1 MAIKQQVHGQADKQ
15 QGLTLVEVL
24 VALFILAIMAGVA
37 NEVVSRA
44 IDIRLAAEQR
54 ALGQLCA
61 DNLLVEWMLRED
73 FPEVGREEGE
83 EDYGDQTCFW
93 RVEVQGTP
101 LPTMRRVDIQ
111 VFSSSQRSYQLA
123 GMSGFVGQ

>member
-1 MAIKQQVHGQADKQ
+1 MAIKQQYGQAEKQ

-24 VALFILAIMAGVA
+24 VALFILAMMAGVA

-61 DNLLVEWMLRED
+61 DNLLVEWMLRDD
-73 FPEVGREEGE
+73 FPEVGREEGR

-93 RVEVQGTP
+93 RVEIQGTP

-111 VFSSSQRSYQLA
+111 VFSSSERNYQLA
-123 GMSGFVGQ
+123 KMSGFVGQ

>member
-1 MAIKQQVHGQADKQ
+1 MITSLHKPAHKQ
-15 QGLTLVEVL
+15 QGLTLIEVL
-24 VALFILAIMAGVA
+24 VALFILALMAGIA
-37 NEVVSRA
+37 NEVVSRS

-73 FPEVGREEGE
+73 WPEVGWDEGQE
-83 EDYGDQTCFW
+83 LYGDQACYW
-93 RVEVQGTP
+93 RVDIQGTP

-111 VFSSSQRSYQLA
+111 VFASSDRRYQLA
-123 GMSGFVGQ
+123 EVSGFVGQ

>member
-1 MAIKQQVHGQADKQ
+1 MAIRREQGQADKQ

-24 VALFILAIMAGVA
+24 VALFILALMAGVA

-73 FPEVGREEGE
+73 FPEVGRDEGQEE
-83 EDYGDQTCFW
+83 YGDQACYW

-101 LPTMRRVDIQ
+101 LPTMRRVDIE
-111 VFSSSQRSYQLA
+111 VFSSPERSYQLA
-123 GMSGFVGQ
+123 RMSGFVGQ